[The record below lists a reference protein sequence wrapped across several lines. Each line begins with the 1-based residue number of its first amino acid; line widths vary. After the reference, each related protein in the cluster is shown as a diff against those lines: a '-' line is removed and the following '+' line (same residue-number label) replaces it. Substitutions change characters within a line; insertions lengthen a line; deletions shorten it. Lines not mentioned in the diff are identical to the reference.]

1 MQPPQAPDD
10 VPIDFGVAG
19 ASALA
24 EHERRHKNREERALA
39 RGRVRGRIALALS
52 DDPQS
57 TKAWAKGAAGERF
70 VGAHLDKLTSKGICV
85 LHDRC
90 IPSTRANIDHIVVA
104 PSGVWVIDT
113 KNYSGP
119 IELRDVG
126 GWFRTDLRLYVG
138 NRDRTK
144 LVAAMAR
151 QLDVVRHALGD
162 NTAPLRAVLCF
173 SRDDWKPFAKP
184 VLIHDVIVSRVQQLT
199 KLVQRADDR
208 GVSVSETSALLARKL
223 PPAV

>member
-1 MQPPQAPDD
+1 MQPPQPPDD

-39 RGRVRGRIALALS
+39 RGRVRGRITLALT

-57 TKAWAKGAAGERF
+57 TKAWEQGASGERF
-70 VGAHLDKLTSKGICV
+70 VGAHLDKLRSKGICV
-85 LHDRC
+85 LHDRH

-104 PSGVWVIDT
+104 PSGIWVVDT
-113 KNYSGP
+113 KNYSGA
-119 IELRDVG
+119 IEVRDIG

-144 LVAAMAR
+144 LVAGMAK
-151 QLDVVRHALGD
+151 QLDAVRHALGA
-162 NTAPLRAVLCF
+162 NAAPVRAVLCF

-184 VLIHDVIVSRVQQLT
+184 LVINGVVVSRVQQLT
-199 KLVQRADDR
+199 KLIQRAENR
-208 GVSVSETSALLARKL
+208 GVSVSDASALLARTL
-223 PPAV
+223 RPAV